1 MISDSDGTKVYVG
14 YKQTMRALNDNKALK
29 VFLAMDS
36 DDKIIHS
43 VKEQCELKNIEI
55 KEIDTM
61 QELGGMCR
69 IEVKASC
76 AAVLK

>member
-1 MISDSDGTKVYVG
+1 MISDSERAKLQVG
-14 YKQTMRALNDNKALK
+14 YKQTMRALNEKKALK

-43 VKEQCELKNIEI
+43 I
-55 KEIDTM
+55 KEHCNNDGVKIQEIETM
-61 QELGGMCR
+61 HRLGKLCN

-76 AAVLK
+76 AVVLK